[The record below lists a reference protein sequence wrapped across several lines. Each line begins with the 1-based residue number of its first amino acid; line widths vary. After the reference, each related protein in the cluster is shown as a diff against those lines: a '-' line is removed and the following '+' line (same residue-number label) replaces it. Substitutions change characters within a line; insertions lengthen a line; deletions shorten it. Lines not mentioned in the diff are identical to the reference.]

1 MRKIKT
7 EIERVAFKLSIDAY
21 CCCCLVT
28 MIVKLNVV
36 ATPYHDQVHYYL
48 TVDFFYVALFGLS
61 FSFLKQYNN
70 ACKSI
75 KPKFVLVNFLS
86 KSVLNPHE
94 FLSFIMP
101 FAIFLHSTSNSP
113 KMRESRLKLKL
124 SEIRNFGGRVLS
136 IF

>member
-1 MRKIKT
+1 
-7 EIERVAFKLSIDAY
+7 
-21 CCCCLVT
+21 

-86 KSVLNPHE
+86 KS
-94 FLSFIMP
+94 FFKSTWIFIVHYAIRHI
-101 FAIFLHSTSNSP
+101 FALYF
-113 KMRESRLKLKL
+113 KLTKN
-124 SEIRNFGGRVLS
+124 EGIPAKVKIIRNS
-136 IF
+136 